1 MELEQ
6 ILNQKTDN
14 KYGFNLKNAVLD
26 SSTAICS
33 VEFYYNDGTLLTPE
47 IKKLCQTEVENFLPS
62 GYVYRLEFIKNF
74 ISNESIEIFLK
85 NYLKA
90 NFVSISYQ
98 IEKIDSTN
106 KQIALKIENSQQAYI
121 KDKKVLQT
129 ITETLK
135 EHFETDFFVSAE
147 FEDLIDFSKL
157 EEENSAILATK
168 PKYIVVENTES
179 IFGESISQNATY
191 IRDSKEIGK
200 IICVC
205 GYVRDFKKT
214 YTKPKVRDGQTA
226 EQVEAY
232 FSQEVP
238 LHERKEAGQ
247 KARYKFNL
255 EDFTGTIP
263 VFMYATIEQSEQLDK
278 LDNGETIIIVGE
290 IVEDKFND
298 DITLKPKQISLC
310 TLPQKWEEEIDYKP
324 EKSFY
329 EYVVPEPMEYTDQV
343 GFFNMV
349 EERRVP
355 QYLKDHDV
363 VVFDFETTGLNAY
376 AGDRIIEIGAVKV
389 VNGAIV
395 EKFQSYIDPE
405 MKIGEEAIKIHH
417 ITQDM
422 VAGKPKA
429 EQVLQDFYKFTRGC
443 VLTGYNVGF
452 DLGFLIKQGKESRY
466 NFDNPYFD
474 IYHDLSLKYIKGL
487 KNYKLGT
494 VAKYLGVT
502 LDNAHSAIY
511 DTIATAEV
519 MIKLADYL
527 TEDDI
532 HNL

>member
-14 KYGFNLKNAVLD
+14 KYGFTLKNAVLD

-47 IKKLCQTEVENFLPS
+47 IKKLCQTEVESFLPS
-62 GYVYRLEFIKNF
+62 GYTYRLEFIKNF
-74 ISNESIEIFLK
+74 VSNDSVEIFLK
-85 NYLKA
+85 NYLKT

-98 IEKIDSTN
+98 IEEIDAQS
-106 KQIALKIENSQQAYI
+106 KQIKLKIENTQQAYI

-129 ITETLK
+129 ITQALK
-135 EHFETDFFVSAE
+135 EHFETDFLLSAQ
-147 FEDLIDFSKL
+147 FADLIDFSKI
-157 EEENSAILATK
+157 EEDNGVIETTK
-168 PKYIVVENTES
+168 PKFIVVENTEA
-179 IFGESISQNATY
+179 IFGESVSQNATY
-191 IRDSKEIGK
+191 IRDSKDIGK
-200 IICVC
+200 TVCVC

-214 YTKPKVRDGQTA
+214 YTKPKAKDGQSA
-226 EQVEAY
+226 EQLEAY

-255 EDFTGTIP
+255 EDFTGTVP
-263 VFMYATIEQSEQLDK
+263 VYIFATIDQSQLLDK
-278 LDNGETIIIVGE
+278 LDNGETVIIIGE
-290 IVEDKFND
+290 IVEDKFNN

-310 TLPQKWEEEIDYKP
+310 TLPQKWEEEIDYKS
-324 EKSFY
+324 EKSYY
-329 EYVVPEPMEYTDQV
+329 EFVTPEPMEYTDQV

-349 EERRVP
+349 EERQVP
-355 QYLKDHDV
+355 QYLQDHDV

-389 VNGAIV
+389 INGAIV

-405 MKIGEEAIKIHH
+405 MKIGEEAMKIHH

-466 NFDNPYFD
+466 NFDNPTFD

-494 VAKYLGVT
+494 VAKYLGVS
-502 LDNAHSAIY
+502 LDNAHSALD

-519 MIKLADYL
+519 MIKLAGYL
-527 TEDDI
+527 SEQD
-532 HNL
+532 

>member
-14 KYGFNLKNAVLD
+14 KYGFTLKNAVLD

-33 VEFYYNDGTLLTPE
+33 VEFYYNDGILLTPE
-47 IKKLCQTEVENFLPS
+47 VKKLCQAEVEGFLPS
-62 GYVYRLEFIKNF
+62 GYVYQLEFIKNF
-74 ISNESIEIFLK
+74 ISDESVEIYLK
-85 NYLKA
+85 NYLKT
-90 NFVSISYQ
+90 NFVSINYK
-98 IEKIDSTN
+98 IEKIDVQTR
-106 KQIALKIENSQQAYI
+106 QIQLKIESTQQTYI

-129 ITETLK
+129 ITQTLQ
-135 EHFETDFFVSAE
+135 EHFETDFVVSAQ

-157 EEENSAILATK
+157 ESDSSIIQTSK

-191 IRDSKEIGK
+191 IRDSKELGK
-200 IICVC
+200 TVCVC
-205 GYVRDFKKT
+205 GYVKDFKKS
-214 YTKPKVRDGQTA
+214 YTKPKAKDGQSA
-226 EQVEAY
+226 EQLEAY

-247 KARYKFNL
+247 RVRYKFNL
-255 EDFTGTIP
+255 EDFTGEMP
-263 VFMYATIEQSEQLDK
+263 VFMYATIDQSQLLDK
-278 LDNGETIIIVGE
+278 LDNGVQVIMIGNII
-290 IVEDKFND
+290 EDKFNN
-298 DITLKPKQISLC
+298 DISLKPKQISLC
-310 TLPQKWEEEIDYKP
+310 TLPQKWEEEIDYKS
-324 EKSFY
+324 EKSYY
-329 EYVVPEPMEYTDQV
+329 EFVVPEPMEYTDQV

-349 EERRVP
+349 EERQVP
-355 QYLKDHDV
+355 QYLQEHDV

-405 MKIGEEAIKIHH
+405 MKIGEEAMKIHH

-422 VAGKPKA
+422 VAGKLKA

-466 NFDNPYFD
+466 NFDNPTFD

-494 VAKYLGVT
+494 VAKYLGVS
-502 LDNAHSAIY
+502 LENAHSALD

-519 MIKLADYL
+519 MIKLAGYL
-527 TEDDI
+527 TEQE
-532 HNL
+532 